1 VKRVTTGLLAA
12 VILLA
17 AGCSS
22 TSDGKDAMDV
32 GGDCGLGESLPLTSL
47 VSRSQLER
55 LLGPGD
61 YTAQRGLTVK
71 NGQVPPEYW
80 GQCLVV
86 GHGSPSGSRLGITLI
101 PKSDPGYASYQSTLA
116 GGQVAEKVG
125 TNGYVVAEHAEDTQG
140 HDATG
145 ARAAIVEPDRVV
157 VLRVLVPGAGTD
169 AVKEAGSAVQALAE
183 NLQHLG

>member
-1 VKRVTTGLLAA
+1 MKRVTTGLLAT

-47 VSRSQLER
+47 VSPSQLEH

-101 PKSDPGYASYQSTLA
+101 PKNDPG
-116 GGQVAEKVG
+116 
-125 TNGYVVAEHAEDTQG
+125 
-140 HDATG
+140 
-145 ARAAIVEPDRVV
+145 
-157 VLRVLVPGAGTD
+157 
-169 AVKEAGSAVQALAE
+169 
-183 NLQHLG
+183 

>member
-1 VKRVTTGLLAA
+1 MGLSAA

-22 TSDGKDAMDV
+22 SSDVKDATAV
-32 GGDCGLGESLPLTSL
+32 GGDCGVGESLPLTSL
-47 VSRSQLER
+47 VSRDQLER

-61 YTAQRGLTVK
+61 YTAQKGLTVK
-71 NGQVPPEYW
+71 NGQVPPEYG

-86 GHGSPSGSRLGITLI
+86 GHGSPSGSRLDITLI
-101 PKSDPGYASYQSTLA
+101 PKSDPGYASYQSTLT

-125 TNGYVVAEHAEDTQG
+125 TNGYVVAEHARDTKG

-169 AVKEAGSAVQALAE
+169 TVKEAGAAVQALAD
-183 NLQHLG
+183 NLHHLG